1 MRLTLCAL
9 LAASIPGVAAG
20 LGAEAPGLP
29 SRPETYGGTSVSYVR
44 VSGLDFQP
52 VSSTTSYNSSSG
64 SGRYSFNNGNF
75 GVFAAPLHLPGGAKV
90 VYLEL
95 DYADGTPSGAE
106 YGTLSV
112 YDSFGNSS
120 NYPAA
125 GAGPNDCLIPG
136 YVCSGTAQANGYF
149 FIGVDLTPE
158 DITVDN
164 LNYSYVV
171 HAGNTTLDSSTAVMG
186 MLVGYVLQV
195 SPAPAMP
202 TFNDVPTG
210 HPFYQFIEALV
221 SSGVTAGCGAGNYCP
236 DAPLTRGQMA
246 VFLSK
251 ALGLQFH

>member
-9 LAASIPGVAAG
+9 LAASILGVAAG
-20 LGAEAPGLP
+20 LGAQASGLP
-29 SRPETYGGTSVSYVR
+29 SRPETYGGAAVSYAR
-44 VSGLDFQP
+44 VSALDFQP
-52 VSSTTSYNSSSG
+52 LSSTTSYNTVA
-64 SGRYSFNNGNF
+64 GRYSFNNGNF
-75 GVFAAPLHLPGGAKV
+75 GVFATPLHLPAGARV

-95 DYADGTPSGAE
+95 DYLDGTGSGAE
-106 YGTLSV
+106 YGSLYV
-112 YDSFGNSS
+112 YDNFGNAS
-120 NYPAA
+120 NHPAA

-136 YVCSGTAQANGYF
+136 YVCSGTAQASGYSS
-149 FIGVDLTPE
+149 IGVDLTPE
-158 DITVDN
+158 SITIDN
-164 LNYSYVV
+164 VNYAYVV
-171 HAGNTTLDSSTAVMG
+171 HAGNTTLDSSTQVMG

-221 SSGVTAGCGAGNYCP
+221 ASGVTAGCGGGKYCP

-251 ALGLQFH
+251 ALGLQFP